1 MMIRYPDILDYAFPE
16 GRQSYGPKDCILYA
30 LGTGFGRDPLDP
42 DLLRYVY
49 EQDLRVS
56 PSLASVLGENTD
68 WSSDPRLGLTTS
80 GLLHGEE
87 HLVLHRPLPVSAEI
101 RCHTRFS
108 EVFDLG
114 ADRGALLVMDR
125 RIETA
130 QGQLLAELRRIEF
143 ARADGGFGGPAPG
156 RGRVELAALAAMP
169 GHEPDRQIVLD
180 IDPATPLIY
189 RLSGDLIPIHVD
201 PEAARQAGFHRPI
214 LHGLSTF
221 GFCCQAVLSAAG
233 YDGAR
238 IARIG
243 ARFTAPVF
251 GGDQLVVNL
260 WGPQG
265 RQILFEASVP
275 ARQATVIRGGYA
287 DLREAQSWTSKPH

>member
-1 MMIRYPDILDYAFPE
+1 MTIRYPDILDYAFPQ

-49 EQDLRVS
+49 EKDLQVS
-56 PSLASVLGENTD
+56 PSFASVLGENTD
-68 WSSDPRLGLTTS
+68 WSSDPQLGLTTS

-87 HLVLHRPLPVSAEI
+87 HLVLHHPLPVSGEI

-114 ADRGALLVMDR
+114 VNRGALLVMDR

-130 QGQLLAELRRIEF
+130 KGQLLAELRRIEF

-169 GHEPDRQIVLD
+169 DRKPDRQIVLD
-180 IDPATPLIY
+180 IDPAAPLIY
-189 RLSGDLIPIHVD
+189 RLSGDLIAIHVD

-233 YDGAR
+233 YDRAR
-238 IARIG
+238 LARIG

-251 GGDQLVVNL
+251 GGDRLAINL
-260 WGPQG
+260 WALEG

-275 ARQATVIRGGYA
+275 GRQTTVIRGGYA
-287 DLREAQSWTSKPH
+287 NLREARSWTSKPH

>member
-1 MMIRYPDILDYAFPE
+1 MPIRYPEILDYAFPE
-16 GRQSYGPKDCILYA
+16 GRQSYGSEDCILYA

-49 EQDLRVS
+49 EKDLRVS
-56 PSLASVLGENTD
+56 PSFASVLGENTD

-87 HLVLHRPLPVSAEI
+87 HLVLHRPLPVSGEV

-114 ADRGALLVMDR
+114 AERGALLVMDR
-125 RIETA
+125 RIETIA
-130 QGQLLAELRRIEF
+130 GELLAELRRIEF

-156 RGRVELAALAAMP
+156 RGRVDLAALAAMP
-169 GHEPDRQIVLD
+169 EREPDRQFVFD

-189 RLSGDLIPIHVD
+189 RLSGDLVAIHVD
-201 PEAARQAGFHRPI
+201 PEAARQAGFDRPI

-221 GFCCQAVLSAAG
+221 GFCCQAVLLAAANC
-233 YDGAR
+233 DGTR
-238 IARIG
+238 LARIG
-243 ARFTAPVF
+243 ARFTAPVY
-251 GGDQLVVNL
+251 GGDRLVVSL
-260 WGPQG
+260 WTEGEHVRFQ
-265 RQILFEASVP
+265 ADVP
-275 ARQATVIRGGYA
+275 TRQANVIRGGYA
-287 DLREAQSWTSKPH
+287 ALREG